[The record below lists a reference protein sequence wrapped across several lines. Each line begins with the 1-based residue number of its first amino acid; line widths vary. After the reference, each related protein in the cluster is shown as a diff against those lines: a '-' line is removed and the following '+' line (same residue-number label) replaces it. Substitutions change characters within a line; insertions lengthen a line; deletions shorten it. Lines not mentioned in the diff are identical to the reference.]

1 MLKWVKKTKVELELL
16 LDFDMLLII
25 LKGITAGIFQA
36 IYRHAEASNNYM
48 KDYDKNKELS

>member
-1 MLKWVKKTKVELELL
+1 
-16 LDFDMLLII
+16 MLLII
-25 LKGITAGIFQA
+25 LKGITAGICQA